1 MPEQRDTAGKRTRSK
16 KALKETSDRAPGM
29 PKRAH
34 RDYVSGGKNLNK
46 DTRRELRE
54 KH

>member
-1 MPEQRDTAGKRTRSK
+1 MEEQDPNRADQERRFGKDDPK
-16 KALKETSDRAPGM
+16 PGE

-46 DTRRELRE
+46 DSREELKK

>member
-1 MPEQRDTAGKRTRSK
+1 MRPDENNRADERKFGKDDPK
-16 KALKETSDRAPGM
+16 PGDPKE
-29 PKRAH
+29 AH

-46 DTRRELRE
+46 DSREELKK